1 MLGVIKLFLDGRL
14 ALLVTGVF
22 GVLQVFLGVFTF
34 CCAGVLRGVFWDDL
48 ALDGVLAADVPTANI
63 MRKITLIS
71 R

>member
-14 ALLVTGVF
+14 VLLVTGVF
-22 GVLQVFLGVFTF
+22 GVLQVFLEVFTF
-34 CCAGVLRGVFWDDL
+34 CCAGVFRGVFWDDL